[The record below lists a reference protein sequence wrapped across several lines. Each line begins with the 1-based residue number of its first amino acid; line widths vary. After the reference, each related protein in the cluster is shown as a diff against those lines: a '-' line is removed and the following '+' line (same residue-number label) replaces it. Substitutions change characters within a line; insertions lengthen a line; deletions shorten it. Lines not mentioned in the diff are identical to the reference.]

1 MRKAIDLWI
10 FTLVVALLLAYAAL
24 DLAVNG

>member
-1 MRKAIDLWI
+1 MRRAIDLWV

-24 DLAVNG
+24 DLAVYG